1 MCSNATLCAY
11 QYSCGNQC
19 YSNYQSACVNNETIC
34 INSLYNVYGIN
45 YQQTARV
52 CGPQKQCYDI
62 TTGVCLDYNNGTVC
76 AIGSQLCS
84 GACYNPQSQYCTGG
98 NNTIYCQSNPSS
110 SLCSVTST
118 TTTTL
123 TTTVTS
129 STCCTVQNCTT
140 NSDCCQPAPLECQ
153 CYRHNATDI
162 YGSCAN
168 PNITPICGTSC
179 PVQSKCKQDLDCC
192 KCQCADITFTDSNGQ
207 IVTNKQCVRR

>member
-1 MCSNATLCAY
+1 IAFDIST
-11 QYSCGNQC
+11 
-19 YSNYQSACVNNETIC
+19 
-34 INSLYNVYGIN
+34 
-45 YQQTARV
+45 QQTARV
-52 CGPQKQCYDI
+52 CGPQKQCYD
-62 TTGVCLDYNNGTVC
+62 TTTSVCLDYNNGTVC
-76 AIGSQLCS
+76 TIGSQLCS

-118 TTTTL
+118 TTTL
-123 TTTVTS
+123 TTTVAS
-129 STCCTVQNCTT
+129 STCCPVQNCTT

-207 IVTNKQCVRR
+207 IATNKQCVRR

>member
-1 MCSNATLCAY
+1 F
-11 QYSCGNQC
+11 SCGNQC
-19 YSNYQSACVNNETIC
+19 YSSYQSECVNNETIC
-34 INSLYNVYGIN
+34 INSRYFVYDTIS
-45 YQQTARV
+45 QQTARV

-62 TTGVCLDYNNGTVC
+62 TTDVCLDYNNGTVC

-123 TTTVTS
+123 TTTVAS